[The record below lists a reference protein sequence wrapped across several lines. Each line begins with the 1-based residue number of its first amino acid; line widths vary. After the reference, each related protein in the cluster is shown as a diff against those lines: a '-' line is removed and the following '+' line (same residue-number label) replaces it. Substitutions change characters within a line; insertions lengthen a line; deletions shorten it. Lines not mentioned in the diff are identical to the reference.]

1 MGHSKKGGR
10 RLSMEQA
17 EAIRERYAENNI
29 TQGELGKMYG
39 VSRFA
44 INGILTGKTYKK

>member
-1 MGHSKKGGR
+1 MRELGGR
-10 RLSMEQA
+10 RLSIEQA
-17 EAIRERYAENNI
+17 TAIRKRYAEKNI

-44 INGILTGKTYKK
+44 INGILTNKTYKE